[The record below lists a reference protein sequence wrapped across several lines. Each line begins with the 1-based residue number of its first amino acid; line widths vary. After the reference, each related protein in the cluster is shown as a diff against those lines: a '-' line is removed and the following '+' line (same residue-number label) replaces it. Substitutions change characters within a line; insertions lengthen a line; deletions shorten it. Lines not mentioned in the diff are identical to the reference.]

1 MNAKWQN
8 LVGLRSVG
16 SLNEPR
22 ASTLYRHGDSRAS
35 RLLEEAVGEHAFVSG
50 GIVVYDFVEQ
60 NALHARHEE
69 ADNICVE
76 RP

>member
-16 SLNEPR
+16 SLNESR
-22 ASTLYRHGDSRAS
+22 ASTLHADSRAS

-60 NALHARHEE
+60 NARHTRHEE
-69 ADNICVE
+69 ADNLCVE